1 MSKKNNQTMHHEY
14 FSYCENLKKEY
25 GEKTIVMLQC
35 GSFFEIYGLKE
46 IETNVIT
53 GSNILDAAK
62 LLGFHISEKKVN
74 IKIYN
79 KECQVL
85 MAGLPLYSLDK
96 NVPKLI
102 DKGYTVAIYV
112 QVPDGKVYRRVLDQ
126 VYSPG
131 TYFSSEVTE
140 EVGLSNNI
148 MCIWIEK
155 HKPFL
160 RTHRKDILVYGASVL
175 NVFTGELCMIQNELP
190 YEIMTTT
197 FDELE
202 RFVVTH
208 NPNEVIFIF
217 DKDNGEL
224 CNNLK
229 KIVQF
234 SGILTDNIQYVSI
247 DNKKVDNC
255 TKSVYIKE
263 IITELYDVQYYDSCN
278 SFFEYQLA
286 TQSMCYLLNFVK
298 EHNKKLVKK
307 LKPPVFN
314 NVSSNIILANH
325 TLSQLNIISNGQH
338 KKGTKLSSVLSFL
351 NSCKTIMGKRLF
363 EYQLTSPTNN
373 TTWLQSEYDMI
384 ENLDKNAQINIKNM
398 RNMLKDIA
406 DLDKLLRNI
415 TMEVLTP
422 TQLYSIYYSISIFKN
437 ELLKIQDTK
446 VFDYLFEE
454 NIEDSKQKIIE
465 NIDKIIDF
473 ISFTFITELCKQFN
487 TISSISENLII
498 EGIDTKLDECCKSY
512 KKNKNTLQIIIDY
525 LNSLNGT
532 GNIDWIKQYETDKKG
547 LSLRITKTRTKKVS
561 HWKTIKHDL
570 NEYAKKYENYEEDII
585 NKVDIKSIEFT
596 SATGAD
602 NEIKENIINKL
613 CKNIEIMN
621 EQRLQLIVSS
631 YKEHVNNLNTVFND
645 IENVSRY
652 IARFDVIINKLHI
665 AREYKYIK
673 PEIDENA
680 EKSYFDAKGIRHCL
694 IEQLQEDEIYV
705 NNDISLGNEEQNGI
719 LLFGT
724 NAVGKTSLIR
734 SIGVTIIMAQSGMY
748 VPCSSFVYKPYTAI
762 FSRILGNDNLFRGL
776 STFAVE
782 MSELRTI
789 LELSDKNSLILGD
802 ELCSGTESES
812 ALSIFV
818 AGLQYLNKNESS
830 FIFATHFHEV
840 IDYEEIKE
848 LDKMSLKHLEVVY
861 DREQDC
867 LIYDRKLKN
876 GSGPRTYGLEVCKS
890 LSMKNEF
897 IERAFQLR
905 NKYFPENA
913 GTLSNKKTKYNASKI
928 KGMCEICKEAIG
940 TEIHH
945 LEEQQD
951 ADENGFIGSFHKNH
965 KANLVSICEKC
976 HDDIHNGNKKAPKR
990 KKKTTKGIQLI

>member
-1 MSKKNNQTMHHEY
+1 MSRKKEQTMHHEY
-14 FSYCENLKKEY
+14 FTYCEDLKKEY

-46 IETNVIT
+46 IETNIIS
-53 GSNILDAAK
+53 GSKIVDAAK
-62 LLGFHISEKKVN
+62 LLGFHISEKKIN
-74 IKIYN
+74 IQIYN
-79 KECQVL
+79 KEYRIL
-85 MAGLPLYSLDK
+85 MAGLPVYSLDK
-96 NVPKLI
+96 NIPKLV
-102 DKGYTVAIYV
+102 DHGYTVALYI
-112 QVPDGKVYRRVLDQ
+112 QVKQGKECHRVLDQ
-126 VYSPG
+126 VFSPG
-131 TYFSSEVTE
+131 TFFSSEITE
-140 EVGLSNNI
+140 DVGLSNNI

-160 RTHRKDILVYGASVL
+160 RTHKKDILVYGASVL
-175 NVFTGELCMIQNELP
+175 NVFTGEICMVQNELP

-208 NPNEVIFIF
+208 NPNEVVFIY

-234 SGILTDNIQYVSI
+234 SGILTDNIQFVSVY
-247 DNKKVDNC
+247 NKKVDNC
-255 TKSVYIKE
+255 TKSAYIKE

-298 EHNKKLVKK
+298 EHNKKLVRK

-338 KKGTKLSSVLSFL
+338 KKGTKMSSVLSFL

-373 TTWLQSEYDMI
+373 TTWLQNEYDMI
-384 ENLDKNAQINIKNM
+384 ENLDKNTQINIKNM
-398 RNMLKDIA
+398 RNMLKDVA

-415 TMEVLTP
+415 TMEVLSP
-422 TQLYSIYYSISIFKN
+422 SQLYSIYNSISIFKN
-437 ELLKIQDTK
+437 ELSKIQDEK
-446 VFDYLFEE
+446 LFAYLVEE
-454 NIEDSKQKIIE
+454 NIDDSRHKIFE
-465 NIDKIIDF
+465 NIDKINNLIKT
-473 ISFTFITELCKQFN
+473 TFNIQLCKQFN
-487 TISSISENLII
+487 TISSISENLIVD
-498 EGIDTKLDECCKSY
+498 GIDTKLDECCKSY
-512 KKNKNTLQIIIDY
+512 QKYKNTLQIITDY
-525 LNSLNGT
+525 LNSLNGK
-532 GNIDWIKQYETDKKG
+532 GNTDWIKSYETDKKG
-547 LSLRITKTRTKKVS
+547 LSLRITKTRSKKVS
-561 HWKTIKHDL
+561 HWKTIKVEMK
-570 NEYAKKYENYEEDII
+570 EYAKQYENYEEDII
-585 NKVDIKSIEFT
+585 NQVDVSSIEFSNVTT
-596 SATGAD
+596 SD
-602 NEIKENIINKL
+602 NEIKENTINKL
-613 CKNIEIMN
+613 CKNIENTN
-621 EQRLQLIVSS
+621 EVRQRLIVSS
-631 YKEHVNNLNTVFND
+631 YKEFVFRLNTVFNEL
-645 IENVSRY
+645 ENVSKY
-652 IARFDVIINKLHI
+652 IAKFDVIINKLHI
-665 AREYKYIK
+665 AKEYKYVK
-673 PEIDENA
+673 PEIDANA

-897 IERAFQLR
+897 IEKAFQLR

-913 GTLSNKKTKYNASKI
+913 GTLSNKKTKYNAAKI
-928 KGMCEICKEAIG
+928 RGMCELCKEAIG